1 MGRTV
6 FESFEDFEKNL
17 GKEIGVTEYMQ
28 ITQEQINMFAD
39 ATLDYQ
45 WIHVDTKRAEK
56 ESPFGTTIAHGY
68 LTLSLLKYF
77 WDELVEVKNV
87 KTMINY
93 GIDKFKF
100 REPVRVNDKV
110 RVRLITHNAINLRGT
125 TKVETKV
132 RMELEGKKKP
142 VFEGIVTFLF
152 QFQQ

>member
-87 KTMINY
+87 KTMIN
-93 GIDKFKF
+93 
-100 REPVRVNDKV
+100 
-110 RVRLITHNAINLRGT
+110 
-125 TKVETKV
+125 
-132 RMELEGKKKP
+132 
-142 VFEGIVTFLF
+142 
-152 QFQQ
+152 